1 MPDARGAGVDPADAR
16 RGDRLANPAT
26 GDEDPSGG
34 LAQGFF
40 DGRPIVDVELSVDLG
55 RGTTLSVGGQNV
67 LDTYSQESVI
77 ADAVGERYSEYQP
90 WGYSGAYHYARIGYG
105 WGD

>member
-1 MPDARGAGVDPADAR
+1 M
-16 RGDRLANPAT
+16 
-26 GDEDPSGG
+26 
-34 LAQGFF
+34 
-40 DGRPIVDVELSVDLG
+40 DLG

-77 ADAVGERYSEYQP
+77 ASAVGERYSEYQP
-90 WGYSGAYHYARIGYG
+90 WGYSGAYYYARLGYG